1 MKVGYVSVVG
11 KPNVG
16 KSSLLND
23 IFSRKVSI
31 VTKKAQT
38 TRNAISN
45 IYNDEDSQIIFI
57 DTPGIHNFNAS
68 INRFMNKASFN
79 SIRGAD
85 VTVLMFDASH
95 KFDKE
100 DEFIFEHL
108 SIDSKLILV
117 LNKIDETNIGLITE
131 LKNKLSKIY
140 ADKEY
145 KLIEMSCRR
154 NFNIDE
160 LLKAIKEY
168 LPEGP
173 LLYDPNDEESNF
185 DKLKFQISEIV
196 REQILLILKEEVPH
210 SIFIDVKNFEFE
222 DEQINIIAKIIVEKD
237 SQKGILIGKN
247 GSMIKQIGIKS
258 RKEIEKEF
266 KKHVNLELTVTM
278 AKNWRNDEKFLKK
291 HDFLKIK

>member
-1 MKVGYVSVVG
+1 MKVGYVSIVG

-68 INRFMNKASFN
+68 INRFMNKASYN

-95 KFDKE
+95 KFDKQ

-108 SIDSKLILV
+108 EIDSKLILV

-131 LKNKLSKIY
+131 LKNKLAKIY
-140 ADKEY
+140 SGKEY
-145 KLIEMSCRR
+145 RLIEMSAIRK
-154 NFNIDE
+154 FNVDE
-160 LLKAIKEY
+160 LLLAIKEC

-173 LLYDPNDEESNF
+173 MLYDPDDDESEE
-185 DKLKFQISEIV
+185 KIKFQISEII
-196 REQILLILKEEVPH
+196 REKILLLLKEEVPH
-210 SIFIDVKNFEFE
+210 SIFIDVKSVDFN
-222 DEQINIIAKIIVEKD
+222 DDLSIIAKIIVEKD

-247 GSMIKQIGIKS
+247 GAMIKQIGINS
-258 RKEIEKEF
+258 RKELEKEF
-266 KKHVNLELTVTM
+266 KVHVQLQLTVSV

-291 HDFLKIK
+291 HDFLKMK

>member
-1 MKVGYVSVVG
+1 MKVGYVSIVG

-68 INRFMNKASFN
+68 INRFMNKASYN

-95 KFDKE
+95 KFDKQ

-108 SIDSKLILV
+108 EIDSKLILV

-131 LKNKLSKIY
+131 LKNKLAKIY
-140 ADKEY
+140 SGKEY
-145 KLIEMSCRR
+145 KLIEMSAIRK
-154 NFNIDE
+154 FNVDE
-160 LLKAIKEY
+160 LLLAIKEY

-173 LLYDPNDEESNF
+173 MLYDPNDDESEE
-185 DKLKFQISEIV
+185 KIKFQISEII
-196 REQILLILKEEVPH
+196 REKILLLLKEEVPH
-210 SIFIDVKNFEFE
+210 SIFIDVKSVDFN
-222 DEQINIIAKIIVEKD
+222 DDLSIIAKIIVEKD

-247 GSMIKQIGIKS
+247 GAMIKQIGINS
-258 RKEIEKEF
+258 RKELEKEF
-266 KKHVNLELTVTM
+266 KEHVQLQLTVSV

-291 HDFLKIK
+291 HDFLKMK

>member
-1 MKVGYVSVVG
+1 MKVGYVSIVG

-45 IYNDEDSQIIFI
+45 IYNDENSQIIFV

-68 INRFMNKASFN
+68 INRFMNKASYN

-95 KFDKE
+95 KYEKQD
-100 DEFIFEHL
+100 DFIFEHL
-108 SIDSKLILV
+108 QIDSKLILV

-131 LKNKLSKIY
+131 LKNKLAKIY
-140 ADKEY
+140 ANKEY
-145 KLIEMSCRR
+145 KLIEMSALRK
-154 NFNIDE
+154 FNVDE
-160 LLKAIKEY
+160 LLNAIKEY

-173 LLYDPNDEESNF
+173 LLFDPNDEEATEE
-185 DKLKFQISEIV
+185 KVKFEISEII
-196 REQILLILKEEVPH
+196 REKILLILKEEVPH
-210 SIFIDVKNFEFE
+210 SIFIDVKSVNFG
-222 DEQINIIAKIIVEKD
+222 DDLSIVAKIIVEKD

-247 GSMIKQIGIKS
+247 GSMIKQIGINS
-258 RKEIEKEF
+258 RRDLEKEF
-266 KKHVNLELTVTM
+266 KQHVQLDLTVTV

>member
-1 MKVGYVSVVG
+1 MKVGYVSIVG

-45 IYNDEDSQIIFI
+45 IYNDEDSQIIFV

-68 INRFMNKASFN
+68 INRFMNKASYN

-95 KFDKE
+95 KFDKQ
-100 DEFIFEHL
+100 DDFIFEHL
-108 SIDSKLILV
+108 QIDSKLILV

-131 LKNKLSKIY
+131 LKNKLAKIY
-140 ADKEY
+140 ANKEY
-145 KLIEMSCRR
+145 KLIEMSALRK
-154 NFNIDE
+154 FNVDE
-160 LLKAIKEY
+160 LLNAIKEY

-173 LLYDPNDEESNF
+173 LLFDPNDEEATEE
-185 DKLKFQISEIV
+185 KVKFEISEII
-196 REQILLILKEEVPH
+196 REKILLILKEEVPH
-210 SIFIDVKNFEFE
+210 SIFIDVKSVNFG
-222 DEQINIIAKIIVEKD
+222 DDLSIVAKIIVEKD

-247 GSMIKQIGIKS
+247 GSMIKQIGINS
-258 RKEIEKEF
+258 RRDLEKEF
-266 KKHVNLELTVTM
+266 KQHVQLDLTVTV

>member
-1 MKVGYVSVVG
+1 MKVGYVSIVG

-45 IYNDEDSQIIFI
+45 IYNDEDSQIIFV

-100 DEFIFEHL
+100 DDFIFDHL
-108 SIDSKLILV
+108 QIDSKLILV

-140 ADKEY
+140 SNREY
-145 KLIEMSCRR
+145 KMIEMSAIRK
-154 NFNIDE
+154 FNIDE

-173 LLYDPNDEESNF
+173 LLYDPNDEELND
-185 DKLKFQISEIV
+185 DKIKFQISEII
-196 REQILLILKEEVPH
+196 REKILLILKEEVPH
-210 SIFIDVKNFEFE
+210 SIFIDVKSVEFNE
-222 DEQINIIAKIIVEKD
+222 DLNIIAKIIVEKD

-258 RKEIEKEF
+258 RRDLEKEF
-266 KKHVNLELTVTM
+266 KQHVNLDLTVTV

>member
-1 MKVGYVSVVG
+1 MKVGYVSIVG

-68 INRFMNKASFN
+68 INRFMNKASYN

-95 KFDKE
+95 KFDKQ

-108 SIDSKLILV
+108 EIDSKLILV
-117 LNKIDETNIGLITE
+117 LNKIDETNIGLVTE
-131 LKNKLSKIY
+131 LKNKLAKIY
-140 ADKEY
+140 SGKEY
-145 KLIEMSCRR
+145 KLIEMSAIRK
-154 NFNIDE
+154 FNVDE
-160 LLKAIKEY
+160 LLLAIKEC

-173 LLYDPNDEESNF
+173 MLYDPDDDESEE
-185 DKLKFQISEIV
+185 KIKFQISEII
-196 REQILLILKEEVPH
+196 REKILLLLKEEVPH
-210 SIFIDVKNFEFE
+210 SIFIDVKSVDFN
-222 DEQINIIAKIIVEKD
+222 DDLSIIAKIIVEKD

-247 GSMIKQIGIKS
+247 GAMIKQIGINS
-258 RKEIEKEF
+258 RKELEKEF
-266 KKHVNLELTVTM
+266 KEHVQLQLTVSV

-291 HDFLKIK
+291 HDFLKMK

>member
-1 MKVGYVSVVG
+1 MKVGYVSIVG

-16 KSSLLND
+16 KSSLLNN

-45 IYNDEDSQIIFI
+45 IYNDEDSQIIFV

-68 INRFMNKASFN
+68 INRFMNKASYN

-95 KFDKE
+95 KFDKQ
-100 DEFIFEHL
+100 DDFIFEHL
-108 SIDSKLILV
+108 QIDSKLILV

-131 LKNKLSKIY
+131 LKNKLAKIY
-140 ADKEY
+140 ANKEY
-145 KLIEMSCRR
+145 KLIEMSALRK
-154 NFNIDE
+154 FNIDE
-160 LLKAIKEY
+160 LLNAIKEY

-173 LLYDPNDEESNF
+173 LLFDPNDEEATEE
-185 DKLKFQISEIV
+185 KVKFEISEII
-196 REQILLILKEEVPH
+196 REKILLILKEEVPH
-210 SIFIDVKNFEFE
+210 SIFIDVKSVNFG
-222 DEQINIIAKIIVEKD
+222 DDLSIVAKIIVEKD

-247 GSMIKQIGIKS
+247 GSMIKQIGINS
-258 RKEIEKEF
+258 RRDLEKEF
-266 KKHVNLELTVTM
+266 KQHVQLDLTVTV

>member
-1 MKVGYVSVVG
+1 MKVGYVSIVG

-45 IYNDEDSQIIFI
+45 IYNDENSQIIFV

-68 INRFMNKASFN
+68 INRFMNKASYN

-95 KFDKE
+95 KFDKQ
-100 DEFIFEHL
+100 DDFIFEHL
-108 SIDSKLILV
+108 QIDSKLILV

-131 LKNKLSKIY
+131 LKNKLAKIY
-140 ADKEY
+140 ANKEY
-145 KLIEMSCRR
+145 KLIEMSALRK
-154 NFNIDE
+154 FNVDE
-160 LLKAIKEY
+160 LLNAIKEY

-173 LLYDPNDEESNF
+173 LLFDPNDEEATEE
-185 DKLKFQISEIV
+185 KVKFEISEII
-196 REQILLILKEEVPH
+196 REKILLILKEEVPH
-210 SIFIDVKNFEFE
+210 SIFIDVKSVNFG
-222 DEQINIIAKIIVEKD
+222 DDLSIVAKIIVEKD

-247 GSMIKQIGIKS
+247 GSMIKQIGINS
-258 RKEIEKEF
+258 RRDLEKEF
-266 KKHVNLELTVTM
+266 KQHVQLDLTVTV

>member
-1 MKVGYVSVVG
+1 MKVGYVSIVG

-68 INRFMNKASFN
+68 INRFMNKASYN

-95 KFDKE
+95 KFDKQ

-108 SIDSKLILV
+108 EIDSKLILV

-131 LKNKLSKIY
+131 LKNKLAKIY
-140 ADKEY
+140 SGKEY
-145 KLIEMSCRR
+145 KLIEMSAIRK
-154 NFNIDE
+154 FNVDE
-160 LLKAIKEY
+160 LLLTIKEY

-173 LLYDPNDEESNF
+173 MLYYPNDDESEE
-185 DKLKFQISEIV
+185 KIKFQISEII
-196 REQILLILKEEVPH
+196 REKILLLLKEEVPH
-210 SIFIDVKNFEFE
+210 SIFIDVKSVDFN
-222 DEQINIIAKIIVEKD
+222 DDLSIIAKIIVEKD

-247 GSMIKQIGIKS
+247 GAMIKQIGINS
-258 RKEIEKEF
+258 RKELEKEF
-266 KKHVNLELTVTM
+266 KEHVQLQLTVSV

-291 HDFLKIK
+291 HDFLKMK

>member
-1 MKVGYVSVVG
+1 MKVGYVSIVG

-45 IYNDEDSQIIFI
+45 IYNDEDSQIIFV

-68 INRFMNKASFN
+68 INRFMNKASYN

-95 KFDKE
+95 KFDKQ
-100 DEFIFEHL
+100 DDFIFEHL
-108 SIDSKLILV
+108 QIDSKLILV

-131 LKNKLSKIY
+131 LKNKLTKIY
-140 ADKEY
+140 ANKEY
-145 KLIEMSCRR
+145 KLIEMSALRK
-154 NFNIDE
+154 FNVDE
-160 LLKAIKEY
+160 LLNAIKEY

-173 LLYDPNDEESNF
+173 LLFDPNDEEATEE
-185 DKLKFQISEIV
+185 KVKFEISEII
-196 REQILLILKEEVPH
+196 REKILLILKEEVPH
-210 SIFIDVKNFEFE
+210 SIFIDVKSVNFG
-222 DEQINIIAKIIVEKD
+222 DDLSIVAKIIVEKD

-247 GSMIKQIGIKS
+247 GSMIKQIGINS
-258 RKEIEKEF
+258 RRDLEKEF
-266 KKHVNLELTVTM
+266 KQHVQLDLTVTV

>member
-1 MKVGYVSVVG
+1 MKVGYVSIVG

-23 IFSRKVSI
+23 IFLRKVSI

-45 IYNDEDSQIIFI
+45 VYNDEDSQIIFV

-68 INRFMNKASFN
+68 INRFMNKASYN

-95 KFDKE
+95 KFDKQ

-108 SIDSKLILV
+108 QIDSKLILV

-131 LKNKLSKIY
+131 LKNKLAKIY
-140 ADKEY
+140 ADREY
-145 KLIEMSCRR
+145 KMIEMSAIRK
-154 NFNIDE
+154 FNVDE
-160 LLKAIKEY
+160 LLKAIKDY

-173 LLYDPNDEESNF
+173 YLYDPNDDETTEE
-185 DKLKFQISEIV
+185 KVKFEISEII
-196 REQILLILKEEVPH
+196 RERILLILKEEVPH
-210 SIFIDVKNFEFE
+210 SIFIDVKSVEFGE
-222 DEQINIIAKIIVEKD
+222 NLNIVAKIVVEKD

-247 GSMIKQIGIKS
+247 GSMIKQIGIHS
-258 RKEIEKEF
+258 RRELEKEF
-266 KKHVNLELTVTM
+266 KQHVSLELTVSV

>member
-1 MKVGYVSVVG
+1 MKVGYVSIVG

-68 INRFMNKASFN
+68 INRFMNKASYN

-95 KFDKE
+95 KFDKQ

-108 SIDSKLILV
+108 EIDSKLILV

-131 LKNKLSKIY
+131 LKNKLAKIY
-140 ADKEY
+140 SGKEY
-145 KLIEMSCRR
+145 KLIEMSAIRK
-154 NFNIDE
+154 FNVDE
-160 LLKAIKEY
+160 LLLAIKEY

-173 LLYDPNDEESNF
+173 MLYDPNDDESEE
-185 DKLKFQISEIV
+185 KIKFQISEII
-196 REQILLILKEEVPH
+196 REKILLLLKEEVPH
-210 SIFIDVKNFEFE
+210 SIFIDVKSVDFN
-222 DEQINIIAKIIVEKD
+222 DDLSIIAKIIVEKD

-247 GSMIKQIGIKS
+247 GAMIKQIGINS
-258 RKEIEKEF
+258 RKELEREF
-266 KKHVNLELTVTM
+266 KEHVQLQLTVSV

-291 HDFLKIK
+291 HDFLKMK

>member
-1 MKVGYVSVVG
+1 MKVGYVSIVG

-68 INRFMNKASFN
+68 INRFMNKASYN
-79 SIRGAD
+79 RIRGAH

-95 KFDKE
+95 KFDKQ

-108 SIDSKLILV
+108 EIDSKLILV

-131 LKNKLSKIY
+131 LKNKLAKIY
-140 ADKEY
+140 SGKEY
-145 KLIEMSCRR
+145 RLIEMSAIRK
-154 NFNIDE
+154 FNVDE
-160 LLKAIKEY
+160 LLLAIKEC

-173 LLYDPNDEESNF
+173 MLYDPDDDESEE
-185 DKLKFQISEIV
+185 KIKFQISEII
-196 REQILLILKEEVPH
+196 REKILLLLKEEVPH
-210 SIFIDVKNFEFE
+210 SIFIDVKSVDFN
-222 DEQINIIAKIIVEKD
+222 DDLSIIAKIIVEKD

-247 GSMIKQIGIKS
+247 GAMIKQIGINS
-258 RKEIEKEF
+258 RKELEKEF
-266 KKHVNLELTVTM
+266 KVHVQLQLTVSV

-291 HDFLKIK
+291 HDFLKMK

>member
-1 MKVGYVSVVG
+1 MKVGYVSIVG

-16 KSSLLND
+16 KSSVLND

-45 IYNDEDSQIIFI
+45 IYNDENSQIIFV

-68 INRFMNKASFN
+68 INRFMNKASYN

-95 KFDKE
+95 KFDKQ

-108 SIDSKLILV
+108 QIDSKLILV

-131 LKNKLSKIY
+131 LKNKLAKIY
-140 ADKEY
+140 ADREY
-145 KLIEMSCRR
+145 KLIEMSAIRK
-154 NFNIDE
+154 FNIDE
-160 LLKAIKEY
+160 LINAIKDY

-173 LLYDPNDEESNF
+173 LLFDPNDDESN
-185 DKLKFQISEIV
+185 DEKIKFQISEII
-196 REQILLILKEEVPH
+196 REKILLILKEEVPH
-210 SIFIDVKNFEFE
+210 SIFIDVKSVDFG
-222 DEQINIIAKIIVEKD
+222 DDLSIIAKIIVEKD

-247 GSMIKQIGIKS
+247 GSMIKKIGITS
-258 RKEIEKEF
+258 RKDLEKEF
-266 KKHVNLELTVTM
+266 KQHVQLELTVSV

>member
-1 MKVGYVSVVG
+1 MKVGYVSIVG

-68 INRFMNKASFN
+68 INRFMNKASYN

-95 KFDKE
+95 KFDKQ

-108 SIDSKLILV
+108 EIDSKLILV

-131 LKNKLSKIY
+131 LKNKLAKIY
-140 ADKEY
+140 SGKEY
-145 KLIEMSCRR
+145 KLIEMSAIRK
-154 NFNIDE
+154 FNVDE
-160 LLKAIKEY
+160 LLLAIKKY

-173 LLYDPNDEESNF
+173 MLYDPNDDESEE
-185 DKLKFQISEIV
+185 KIKFQISEII
-196 REQILLILKEEVPH
+196 REKILLLLKEEVPH
-210 SIFIDVKNFEFE
+210 SIFIDVKSVDFN
-222 DEQINIIAKIIVEKD
+222 DDLSIIAKIIVEKD

-247 GSMIKQIGIKS
+247 GAMIKQIGINS
-258 RKEIEKEF
+258 RKELEKEF
-266 KKHVNLELTVTM
+266 KEHVQLQLTVSV

-291 HDFLKIK
+291 HDFLKMK

>member
-1 MKVGYVSVVG
+1 MKVGYVSIVG

-45 IYNDEDSQIIFI
+45 IYNDEDSQIIFV

-68 INRFMNKASFN
+68 INRFMNKASYN

-95 KFDKE
+95 KFDKQ
-100 DEFIFEHL
+100 DDFIFEHL
-108 SIDSKLILV
+108 QIDSKLILV

-131 LKNKLSKIY
+131 LKNKLAKIY
-140 ADKEY
+140 ANKEY
-145 KLIEMSCRR
+145 KLIEMSALRK
-154 NFNIDE
+154 FNVDE
-160 LLKAIKEY
+160 LLNAIKEY

-173 LLYDPNDEESNF
+173 LLFDPNDEETTEE
-185 DKLKFQISEIV
+185 KVKFEISEII
-196 REQILLILKEEVPH
+196 REKILLILKEEVPH
-210 SIFIDVKNFEFE
+210 SIFIDVKSVNFG
-222 DEQINIIAKIIVEKD
+222 DDLSIVAKIIVEKD

-247 GSMIKQIGIKS
+247 GSMIKQIGINS
-258 RKEIEKEF
+258 RRDLEKEF
-266 KKHVNLELTVTM
+266 KQHVQLDLTVTV

>member
-1 MKVGYVSVVG
+1 MKVGYVSIVG

-68 INRFMNKASFN
+68 INRFMNKASYN

-117 LNKIDETNIGLITE
+117 LNKIDETNIGLVTE
-131 LKNKLSKIY
+131 LKNKLAKIY
-140 ADKEY
+140 SGKEY
-145 KLIEMSCRR
+145 KLIEMSAIRK
-154 NFNIDE
+154 FNVDE
-160 LLKAIKEY
+160 LLLAIKEY

-173 LLYDPNDEESNF
+173 MLYDPNDDESEE
-185 DKLKFQISEIV
+185 KIKFQISEII
-196 REQILLILKEEVPH
+196 REKILLLLKEEVPH
-210 SIFIDVKNFEFE
+210 SIFIDVKSVDFN
-222 DEQINIIAKIIVEKD
+222 DDLSIIAKIIVEKD

-247 GSMIKQIGIKS
+247 GAMIKQIGINS
-258 RKEIEKEF
+258 RKELEKEF
-266 KKHVNLELTVTM
+266 KEHVQLQLTVSV

-291 HDFLKIK
+291 HDFLKMK

>member
-1 MKVGYVSVVG
+1 MKVGYVSIVG

-45 IYNDEDSQIIFI
+45 IYNDEDSQIIFV

-68 INRFMNKASFN
+68 INRFMNKASYN

-95 KFDKE
+95 KFDKQ
-100 DEFIFEHL
+100 DDFIFEHL
-108 SIDSKLILV
+108 QIDSKLILV

-131 LKNKLSKIY
+131 LKNKLAKIY
-140 ADKEY
+140 ANKEY
-145 KLIEMSCRR
+145 KLIEMSALRK
-154 NFNIDE
+154 FNVDE
-160 LLKAIKEY
+160 LLNAIKEY

-173 LLYDPNDEESNF
+173 LLFDSNDEEATEE
-185 DKLKFQISEIV
+185 KVKFEISEII
-196 REQILLILKEEVPH
+196 REKILLILKEEVPH
-210 SIFIDVKNFEFE
+210 SIFIDVKSVNFS
-222 DEQINIIAKIIVEKD
+222 DDLSIVAKIIVEKD

-247 GSMIKQIGIKS
+247 GSMIKQIGINS
-258 RKEIEKEF
+258 RRDLEKEF
-266 KKHVNLELTVTM
+266 KQHVQLDLTVTV

>member
-1 MKVGYVSVVG
+1 MKVGYVSIVG

-45 IYNDEDSQIIFI
+45 IYNDENSQIIFV

-68 INRFMNKASFN
+68 INRFMNKASYN

-95 KFDKE
+95 KFDKQ
-100 DEFIFEHL
+100 DDFIFEHL
-108 SIDSKLILV
+108 QIDSKLILV

-131 LKNKLSKIY
+131 LKNKLAKIY
-140 ADKEY
+140 ANKEY
-145 KLIEMSCRR
+145 KLIEMSALRK
-154 NFNIDE
+154 FNVDE
-160 LLKAIKEY
+160 LLNAIKEY

-173 LLYDPNDEESNF
+173 LLFDPNDEETTEE
-185 DKLKFQISEIV
+185 KVKFEISEII
-196 REQILLILKEEVPH
+196 REKILLILKEEVPH
-210 SIFIDVKNFEFE
+210 SIFIDVKSVNFG
-222 DEQINIIAKIIVEKD
+222 DDLSIVAKIIVEKD

-247 GSMIKQIGIKS
+247 GSMIKQIGINS
-258 RKEIEKEF
+258 RRDLEKEF
-266 KKHVNLELTVTM
+266 KQHVQLDLTVTV

>member
-45 IYNDEDSQIIFI
+45 IYNDEDSQIIFV

-100 DEFIFEHL
+100 DEYIFEHL
-108 SIDSKLILV
+108 QIDSKLILV

-131 LKNKLSKIY
+131 LKNKLAKIY
-140 ADKEY
+140 AGREY
-145 KLIEMSCRR
+145 KMIEMSAIRK
-154 NFNIDE
+154 FNIDE

-173 LLYDPNDEESNF
+173 LLFEPNDEEVA
-185 DKLKFQISEIV
+185 DEKIKFEISEII
-196 REQILLILKEEVPH
+196 RERILLILKEEVPH
-210 SIFIDVKNFEFE
+210 SIFIDVKSVSFEE
-222 DEQINIIAKIIVEKD
+222 SLNIVAKIIVEKD
-237 SQKGILIGKN
+237 SQKGILIGKQ
-247 GSMIKQIGIKS
+247 GTMIKNIGIQS
-258 RKEIEKEF
+258 RKQLEKEF
-266 KKHVNLELTVTM
+266 KQHVSLELTVSV

>member
-1 MKVGYVSVVG
+1 MKVGYVSIVG

-68 INRFMNKASFN
+68 INRFMNKASYN

-95 KFDKE
+95 KFDKQ

-108 SIDSKLILV
+108 EIDSKLILV

-131 LKNKLSKIY
+131 LKNKLAKIY
-140 ADKEY
+140 SGKEY
-145 KLIEMSCRR
+145 KLIEMSAIRK
-154 NFNIDE
+154 FNVDE
-160 LLKAIKEY
+160 LLLAIKEC

-173 LLYDPNDEESNF
+173 MLYDPNDDESEE
-185 DKLKFQISEIV
+185 KIKFQISEII
-196 REQILLILKEEVPH
+196 REKILLLLKEEVPH
-210 SIFIDVKNFEFE
+210 SIFIDVKSVDFN
-222 DEQINIIAKIIVEKD
+222 DDLSIIAKIIVEKD

-247 GSMIKQIGIKS
+247 GAMIKQIGINS
-258 RKEIEKEF
+258 RKELEKEF
-266 KKHVNLELTVTM
+266 KVHVQLQLTVSV

-291 HDFLKIK
+291 HDFLKMK

>member
-1 MKVGYVSVVG
+1 MKVGYVSIVG

-45 IYNDEDSQIIFI
+45 IYNDEDSQIIFV

-68 INRFMNKASFN
+68 INRFMNKASYN

-95 KFDKE
+95 KFDKQ
-100 DEFIFEHL
+100 DDFIFEHL
-108 SIDSKLILV
+108 QIDSKLILV

-131 LKNKLSKIY
+131 LKNKLAKIY
-140 ADKEY
+140 ANKEY
-145 KLIEMSCRR
+145 KLIEMSALRK
-154 NFNIDE
+154 FNIDE
-160 LLKAIKEY
+160 LLNAIKEY

-173 LLYDPNDEESNF
+173 LLFDPNYEEATEE
-185 DKLKFQISEIV
+185 KVKFEISEII
-196 REQILLILKEEVPH
+196 REKILLILKEEVPH
-210 SIFIDVKNFEFE
+210 SIFIDVKSVNFG
-222 DEQINIIAKIIVEKD
+222 DDLSIVAKIIVEKD

-247 GSMIKQIGIKS
+247 GSMIKQIGINS
-258 RKEIEKEF
+258 RRDLEKEF
-266 KKHVNLELTVTM
+266 KQHVQLDLTVTV

>member
-1 MKVGYVSVVG
+1 MKVGYVSIVG

-45 IYNDEDSQIIFI
+45 IYNDEDSHIIFV

-68 INRFMNKASFN
+68 INRFMNKASYN

-95 KFDKE
+95 KFDKQ
-100 DEFIFEHL
+100 DDFIFEHL
-108 SIDSKLILV
+108 QIDSKLILV

-131 LKNKLSKIY
+131 LKNKLAKIY
-140 ADKEY
+140 ANKEY
-145 KLIEMSCRR
+145 KLIEMSALRK
-154 NFNIDE
+154 FNVDE
-160 LLKAIKEY
+160 LLNAIKEY

-173 LLYDPNDEESNF
+173 LLFDPNDEEATEE
-185 DKLKFQISEIV
+185 KVKFEISEII
-196 REQILLILKEEVPH
+196 REKILLILKEEVPH
-210 SIFIDVKNFEFE
+210 SIFIDVKSVNFG
-222 DEQINIIAKIIVEKD
+222 DDLSIVAKIIVEKD

-247 GSMIKQIGIKS
+247 GSMIKQIGINS
-258 RKEIEKEF
+258 RRDLEKEF
-266 KKHVNLELTVTM
+266 KQHVQLDLTVTV

>member
-1 MKVGYVSVVG
+1 MKVGYVSIVG

-23 IFSRKVSI
+23 IFLRKVSI

-45 IYNDEDSQIIFI
+45 VYNDEDSQIIFV

-68 INRFMNKASFN
+68 INRFMNKASYN

-95 KFDKE
+95 KFDKQ
-100 DEFIFEHL
+100 DDFIFEHL
-108 SIDSKLILV
+108 TIDSKLIIV

-140 ADKEY
+140 ADREY
-145 KLIEMSCRR
+145 VLIEMSAIRK
-154 NFNIDE
+154 FNIDE
-160 LLKAIKEY
+160 LLKAIKNY

-173 LLYDPNDEESNF
+173 CLFDPNDDEITEE
-185 DKLKFQISEIV
+185 KTKFEISEII
-196 REQILLILKEEVPH
+196 REKILLILKEEVPH
-210 SIFIDVKNFEFE
+210 SIFIDVKSVTFDKDLE
-222 DEQINIIAKIIVEKD
+222 IIAKIIVEKD

-247 GSMIKQIGIKS
+247 GSMIKKIGIAS
-258 RKEIEKEF
+258 RKDLEKEF
-266 KKHVNLELTVTM
+266 KCHVNLNLTVSVE
-278 AKNWRNDEKFLKK
+278 KNWRNDEKFLKK

>member
-45 IYNDEDSQIIFI
+45 VYNDNDSQIIFI

-68 INRFMNKASFN
+68 INRFMNKASYN

-95 KFDKE
+95 KFDKQ

-108 SIDSKLILV
+108 EIDSKLIIV

-131 LKNKLSKIY
+131 LKNKLAKIY
-140 ADKEY
+140 ANKEY
-145 KLIEMSCRR
+145 KMIEMSAIRK
-154 NFNIDE
+154 FNVDE
-160 LLKAIKEY
+160 LLLAIKDY

-173 LLYDPNDEESNF
+173 LLFDPNEDEESEE
-185 DKLKFQISEIV
+185 KIKFQISEII
-196 REQILLILKEEVPH
+196 REKILLLLKEEVPH
-210 SIFIDVKNFEFE
+210 SIFIDVKSVEFGE
-222 DEQINIIAKIIVEKD
+222 DLSIIAKIIVEKD

-247 GSMIKQIGIKS
+247 GTMIKQIGINS
-258 RKEIEKEF
+258 RRELEKEF
-266 KKHVNLELTVTM
+266 KCHIQLQLTVAV

-291 HDFLKIK
+291 HEFLKIK

>member
-1 MKVGYVSVVG
+1 MKVGYVSIVG

-68 INRFMNKASFN
+68 INRFMNKASYN

-95 KFDKE
+95 KFDKQ

-108 SIDSKLILV
+108 EIDSKLILV
-117 LNKIDETNIGLITE
+117 LNKIDETNIGLVTE
-131 LKNKLSKIY
+131 LKNKLAKIY
-140 ADKEY
+140 SGKEY
-145 KLIEMSCRR
+145 KLIEMSAIRK
-154 NFNIDE
+154 FNVDE
-160 LLKAIKEY
+160 LLLAIKEY

-173 LLYDPNDEESNF
+173 MLYDPDDDESEE
-185 DKLKFQISEIV
+185 KIKFQISEII
-196 REQILLILKEEVPH
+196 REKILLLLKEEVPH
-210 SIFIDVKNFEFE
+210 SIFIDVKSVDFN
-222 DEQINIIAKIIVEKD
+222 DDLSIIAKIIVEKD

-247 GSMIKQIGIKS
+247 GAMIKQIGINS
-258 RKEIEKEF
+258 RKELEKEF
-266 KKHVNLELTVTM
+266 KEHVQLQLTVSV

-291 HDFLKIK
+291 HDFLKMK

>member
-1 MKVGYVSVVG
+1 MKVGYVSIVG

-68 INRFMNKASFN
+68 INRFMNKASYN

-95 KFDKE
+95 KFDKQ

-108 SIDSKLILV
+108 EIDSKLILV

-131 LKNKLSKIY
+131 LKNKLAKIY
-140 ADKEY
+140 SGKEY
-145 KLIEMSCRR
+145 KLIEMSAIRK
-154 NFNIDE
+154 FNVDE
-160 LLKAIKEY
+160 LLLAIKEY

-173 LLYDPNDEESNF
+173 MLYYPNDDESEE
-185 DKLKFQISEIV
+185 KIKFQISEII
-196 REQILLILKEEVPH
+196 REKILLLLKEEVPH
-210 SIFIDVKNFEFE
+210 SIFIDVKSVDFN
-222 DEQINIIAKIIVEKD
+222 DDLSIIAKIIVEKD

-247 GSMIKQIGIKS
+247 GAMIKQIGINS
-258 RKEIEKEF
+258 RKELEKEF
-266 KKHVNLELTVTM
+266 KEHVQLQLTVSV

-291 HDFLKIK
+291 HDFLKMK